1 MISCSPTSSDTA
13 AHNLD
18 TASNPSS
25 QSHFTKDIPS
35 NVLQVRT
42 RSTTK
47 KSHHCQVYLHI
58 PNEILYEFPNSG
70 LNYFRVAGFCFV
82 QKRNIN
88 NYYIMYGN
96 LIKYRAIIS
105 FISVVKNQVN

>member
-1 MISCSPTSSDTA
+1 MW
-13 AHNLD
+13 L
-18 TASNPSS
+18 
-25 QSHFTKDIPS
+25 
-35 NVLQVRT
+35 
-42 RSTTK
+42 
-47 KSHHCQVYLHI
+47 YLHI

-105 FISVVKNQVN
+105 FISVVKNQVNYKKIKPLFGKSKRILFEK

>member
-47 KSHHCQVYLHI
+47 KSHHCQENHNGYQFRPLD
-58 PNEILYEFPNSG
+58 PASFPKQWPEFVERG
-70 LNYFRVAGFCFV
+70 RV
-82 QKRNIN
+82 
-88 NYYIMYGN
+88 
-96 LIKYRAIIS
+96 LS
-105 FISVVKNQVN
+105 